1 MNPLMLIIFL
11 LGLMTNFDVSNTQS
25 SLSKSY
31 KINSYK
37 DSFTLF
43 VFTGSDWCS
52 NCKIFEKRVLTDS
65 SFNSTLQ
72 ANKIDLKK
80 IDFPQRKKLNPVEV
94 QYNDSIANVLK
105 FEGSFPGIYI
115 YNNSNKKTYHILY
128 MNESA
133 SAFNVELLKML
144 ASVQ

>member
-11 LGLMTNFDVSNTQS
+11 LGLLVNFDVSNTQY
-25 SLSKSY
+25 SLSNSY
-31 KINSYK
+31 KLNSHK

-43 VFTGSDWCS
+43 VFTGSDWCT

-72 ANKIDLKK
+72 TNKIDLKK
-80 IDFPQRKKLNPVEV
+80 IDFPQRKKLNPIEV
-94 QYNDSIANVLK
+94 QYNDSIATILK

-133 SAFNVELLKML
+133 SDFKVELLKML
-144 ASVQ
+144 AFVK